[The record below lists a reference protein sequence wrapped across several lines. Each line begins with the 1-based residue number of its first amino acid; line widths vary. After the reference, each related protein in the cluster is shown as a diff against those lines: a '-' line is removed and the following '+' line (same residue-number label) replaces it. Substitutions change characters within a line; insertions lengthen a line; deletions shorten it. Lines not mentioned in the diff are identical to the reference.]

1 MSGWEAWANAQLQ
14 TLNDHRS
21 HRRMTSLAYR
31 QRRRA
36 LIQSIS
42 QLVNDSSTLRR
53 RQGQFQ
59 SPCHGSDPA
68 MPAKTRGHG
77 WFGALMRSWRFRLW
91 LLSMLIGIGL
101 LYWRHASGF
110 AAGFE

>member
-14 TLNDHRS
+14 TLNEHRS
-21 HRRMTSLAYR
+21 HQRMTALAYR

-53 RQGQFQ
+53 RQGDFKASRREPDKTLPVQTRQ
-59 SPCHGSDPA
+59 GS
-68 MPAKTRGHG
+68 
-77 WFGALMRSWRFRLW
+77 FGDLMRSWRFRLW
-91 LLSMLIGIGL
+91 LLCMLIGIGL
-101 LYWRHASGF
+101 LYWRHASGLPY
-110 AAGFE
+110 GFE